1 MRNKTQHPIRNMMPD
16 NQKAFNLINKEQK
29 LSLLRKNKVRD
40 ELLTSKNIA
49 NSLNM
54 NKTELTS
61 PREKS
66 NTIDSNNNMQ
76 MMDLEKN

>member
-1 MRNKTQHPIRNMMPD
+1 MMPD

-76 MMDLEKN
+76 IMDLEKN